1 MTILKENYQLANG
14 MQIPKLGFGTWLID
28 NHRVAAVVTQALE
41 AGYRHLD
48 TAQAYGNEKGIGEA
62 LRQTAVPR
70 EQIFVTTKLAAEIKS
85 YDAAAQAID
94 QSLTDL
100 GLDYVDL
107 LLIHAPQ
114 PWDKFRNG
122 EHYFAGN
129 LAAWQAMEAAYD
141 AGKIRALG
149 VANFEQ
155 EDLENILNHGRI
167 KPVVNQILLHIA
179 NTPFALLQ
187 YCQEHDILV
196 EAYSPIAHGQILQN
210 PQIKQMA
217 AKYQVS
223 VSQLAI
229 RYCLELGTLPLPKS
243 ENPAHIVEN
252 GAVDFQI
259 APADLK
265 TLEELPQ
272 ITNYGDASSFP
283 VFHQQ

>member
-1 MTILKENYQLANG
+1 MTILKENYHLANG
-14 MQIPKLGFGTWLID
+14 IQIPKLGFGTWLID
-28 NHRVAAVVTQALE
+28 NYRVAAAVTQTLE

-100 GLDYVDL
+100 GRDYVDL

-114 PWDKFRNG
+114 PWDNFRNG

-155 EDLENILNHGRI
+155 EDLENLLTHGRI

-187 YCQEHDILV
+187 YCQKHDVLV

-259 APADLK
+259 ASADLK
-265 TLEELPQ
+265 TLEDLPQ
-272 ITNYGDASSFP
+272 ITNYGEASSFP